1 MNNKINILGVNIDNL
16 SFNDTFNKA
25 KQLLESNET
34 DLIFTPNPEII
45 MLAQNDENFRNIL
58 NSASICTPDGIG
70 VVYGAKI
77 LKTPLV
83 ERVAGFDLATS
94 LIGHA
99 AESGKSIF
107 LFGAAPNIAETAAE
121 KLREKYPNLKIT
133 GTRNGYFTENETDEI
148 VNQISN
154 SNADILFACLGAP
167 KQEKWLYDNRDK
179 LNVKLALGLG
189 GALDVFAGNVKRA
202 PKIFIKLNLEW
213 FYRLL
218 KQPTR
223 IKRFMALPKFIIT
236 VRKARCSRRAGD

>member
-16 SFNDTFNKA
+16 SFNDTFEKA
-25 KQLLESNET
+25 KSLIETNET
-34 DLIFTPNPEII
+34 DMIFTPNPEII
-45 MLAQNDENFRNIL
+45 MLARNDETFENIL

-83 ERVAGFDLATS
+83 ERVAGFDLATA
-94 LIGHA
+94 LIEYA
-99 AESGKSIF
+99 SQAGKSIF
-107 LFGAAPNIAETAAE
+107 LFGAAPNIADTAAE
-121 KLREKYPNLKIT
+121 KLIEKHSTLKIA
-133 GTRNGYFTENETDEI
+133 GTRNGYFKDEETPEI
-148 VNQISN
+148 IEQINQ

-167 KQEKWLYDNRDK
+167 KQEKWIYENRDK

-218 KQPTR
+218 KQPSR
-223 IKRFMALPKFIIT
+223 IGRFMALPKFMIT
-236 VRKARCSRRAGD
+236 VMRSKKIGR

>member
-16 SFNDTFNKA
+16 SFNDTFEKS
-25 KQLLESNET
+25 KLLLETNET
-34 DLIFTPNPEII
+34 DMIFTPNPEII
-45 MLAQNDENFRNIL
+45 MLARNDENFKNIL

-83 ERVAGFDLATS
+83 ERVAGFDLATT
-94 LIGHA
+94 LIEYA
-99 AESGKSIF
+99 PQAGKSIF
-107 LFGAAPNIAETAAE
+107 LFGAAPSVADTAAKKLVE
-121 KLREKYPNLKIT
+121 KHSTLKIA
-133 GTRNGYFTENETDEI
+133 GTRNGYFKDEETPEI
-148 VNQISN
+148 IEQINQ
-154 SNADILFACLGAP
+154 SNADILFVCLGAP
-167 KQEKWLYDNRDK
+167 KQEKWIFDNRDK

-218 KQPTR
+218 KQPSR
-223 IKRFMALPKFIIT
+223 IGRFMALPKFMIT
-236 VRKARCSRRAGD
+236 VMRSKKIGR